1 MSKIIPIKTHS
12 TTHTRTDT
20 ILVSSAVISSWKS
33 PPFQRPLRINAKVL
47 ALAEKIKADG
57 GVIPGVVTLG
67 MLGRDTYLL
76 DGQHR
81 AHAFLLSEMAEGF
94 ADVRVH
100 QFTDMGDM
108 GEEFV
113 NLNSRLVNFRP
124 DDILRGLEEALP
136 TLRSIRQK
144 CPYVGYDMIRRGTNS
159 PIMSMSTLLRC
170 WYGSAAETPVASS
183 ASALLLAK
191 QMTTDDADMLVKVLG
206 FVEKAWGRDLEYAR
220 LWSALNLTLCFWL
233 YRRLVVAPYSAK
245 TEKMSN
251 DLYIKC
257 LMSVS
262 ADSKYID
269 WLLGRHMS
277 ERDRSPAFSKIK
289 IAFVKRIQ
297 SETGKKPMLPSPA
310 WSKSHEKTRS

>member
-1 MSKIIPIKTHS
+1 MSKVIPIKTHS

-20 ILVSSAVISSWKS
+20 ILVTSSVIASWKS
-33 PPFQRPLRINAKVL
+33 PPFQRPLRVNDKVL
-47 ALAEKIKADG
+47 ALVEKIKTDG
-57 GVIPGVVTLG
+57 GVIPGVITLG
-67 MLGRDTYLL
+67 MIGRDTYLL

-81 AHAFLLSEMAEGF
+81 THAFLLAEIAEGF

-136 TLRSIRQK
+136 TLRTIRQK
-144 CPYVGYDMIRRGTNS
+144 CPYVGYDMVRRGGNS
-159 PIMSMSTLLRC
+159 PILSMSTLLRC
-170 WYGSAAETPVASS
+170 WHGSGQETPTNSGGSA
-183 ASALLLAK
+183 LQLAK
-191 QMTTDDADMLVKVLG
+191 LMTLDDSDALIKVLML
-206 FVEKAWGRDLEYAR
+206 VEKAWGRHLEYAR
-220 LWSALNLTLCFWL
+220 LWGALNLTLCFWL

-245 TEKMSN
+245 TEKMSH
-251 DLYIKC
+251 DLYTKC

-269 WLLGRHMS
+269 WLLGRHLS
-277 ERDRSPAFSKIK
+277 ERDRSPAFAKIK
-289 IAFVKRIQ
+289 AAFSKRIQ
-297 SETGKKPMLPSPA
+297 AETGKKPLLPNPA
-310 WSKSHEKTRS
+310 WAKGHT

>member
-1 MSKIIPIKTHS
+1 MSKVIPIKTHS

-20 ILVSSAVISSWKS
+20 ILVTSSVIASWKS
-33 PPFQRPLRINAKVL
+33 PPFQRPLRVNDKVL
-47 ALAEKIKADG
+47 ALVEKIKTDG
-57 GVIPGVVTLG
+57 GVIPGVITLG
-67 MLGRDTYLL
+67 MIGRDTYLL

-81 AHAFLLSEMAEGF
+81 THAFLLAEIVEGF

-136 TLRSIRQK
+136 TLRTIRQK
-144 CPYVGYDMIRRGTNS
+144 CPYVGYDMVRRGGNS
-159 PIMSMSTLLRC
+159 PILSMSTLLRC
-170 WYGSAAETPVASS
+170 WHGSGQETPTNSGGSA
-183 ASALLLAK
+183 LQLAK
-191 QMTTDDADMLVKVLG
+191 QMTLDDSDALIKVLML
-206 FVEKAWGRDLEYAR
+206 VEKAWGRHLEYAR
-220 LWSALNLTLCFWL
+220 LWGALNLTLCFWL

-245 TEKMSN
+245 TEKMSH
-251 DLYIKC
+251 DLYAKC

-269 WLLGRHMS
+269 WLLGRHLS
-277 ERDRSPAFSKIK
+277 ERDRSPAFAKIK
-289 IAFVKRIQ
+289 AAFAKRIQ
-297 SETGKKPMLPSPA
+297 TETGKKPLLPNPA
-310 WSKSHEKTRS
+310 WAKGHT